1 MSRTA
6 QRDVDVA
13 VIGAGPSG
21 VGAAI
26 TLRNAGF
33 RDVVVLEKADR
44 LGGTWRDNTYPGS
57 GCDVPAPLYE
67 YSFAPNPNWTAT
79 FAGQPEIL
87 AYVEKTATDHGV
99 TEMIHYDT
107 EVTAGSWDPSTH
119 RWHLDTTAGPY
130 RATTVILA
138 SGPWHQ
144 PRWPDIPGLA
154 GFPGPVFH
162 SARWNH
168 DVELAGRRIAVVGV
182 GASAAQFVPRIQP
195 DAASVHIFQ
204 STAPWVLPKPES
216 AMLNAARRFLY
227 RHPAGRYA
235 MRAMHYWTQ
244 EAIGY
249 ALLHPRLLP
258 PLQAA
263 ARLHLR
269 KSISDDELRRAVTP
283 HYTLGRR
290 RLLTSNDYYTAL
302 SRPNVALH
310 ATSVTEVN
318 GRQVVGANGDRVDV
332 DAIILGTGFQVGARP
347 LATRLRGIDGR
358 PLSEA
363 WAGGQHAYLG
373 TTVSGYPN
381 LFLLLGPNV
390 LSGTTSVFTVLE
402 AQLRYISDALIE
414 LGRSG
419 HRAMDV
425 LPDVQQTHN
434 LAVQKALRRTVYNS
448 GDRSSYYFN
457 AHGVNTFCWPWTTR
471 RLIRHLHAFQ
481 SSTYAWHG
489 QAA

>member
-1 MSRTA
+1 
-6 QRDVDVA
+6 VDVA

-87 AYVEKTATDHGV
+87 AYVEKTAADHGV

-119 RWHLDTTAGPY
+119 RWHLDTSGGPY
-130 RATTVILA
+130 SATTVILA

-227 RHPAGRYA
+227 RYPAGRYA

-283 HYTLGRR
+283 DYTLGRR